1 METVDASV
9 LLAVLQDGPRADAGC
24 ALLRRHA
31 QERTSLR
38 VHVWTIMDMVATLEA
53 RTGSVGDS
61 RARVAAD
68 LSSLLAQPALD
79 VAAEVLE
86 ALAVYGKYGIPFT
99 AALNVVFARGAVI
112 WSWNASESP
121 GTWRAPT

>member
-1 METVDASV
+1 METVDGTV
-9 LLAVLQDGPRADAGC
+9 LLEILQDGPRAKAGC
-24 ALLRRHA
+24 ALLQQCVDEGTR
-31 QERTSLR
+31 LR
-38 VHVWTIMDMVATLEA
+38 VHVWTVVDLVATLEA
-53 RTGSVGDS
+53 RTGGAGDS

-99 AALNVVFARGAVI
+99 AALNVVSACGDVI
-112 WSWNASESP
+112 WSWNGWEPP
-121 GTWRAPT
+121 GTWRAPA

>member
-1 METVDASV
+1 MDASV
-9 LLAVLQDGPRADAGC
+9 LLAILQDGPRADAGC

-31 QERTSLR
+31 QEQTSVR
-38 VHVWTIMDMVATLEA
+38 VHVWTVMDVVFALEA
-53 RTGSVGDS
+53 RALGVANA

-99 AALNVVFARGAVI
+99 AALNVVSARGDVI
-112 WSWNASESP
+112 WSWNGLESP
-121 GTWRAPT
+121 GTWRAPA